1 MMDSSAQPL
10 VLDWDGVQHWRDE
23 ARSAGLRVVLT
34 NGVFDL
40 LHRGHV
46 DYLQRSAAL
55 GDRLL
60 VAVNSDASVCAL
72 KGPARPLNAESDRA
86 YVLAGLRCVTA
97 TFIFPGPRLA
107 AEILALRPDVYTK
120 AGDYTLETLDASER
134 AALHAVGAAIHFL
147 PFLTGLSTT
156 GLIAKGARAF
166 SQPT

>member
-10 VLDWDGVQHWRDE
+10 VLDWVGVQRWRDE
-23 ARSAGLRVVLT
+23 ARTAGFRVVLT

-60 VAVNSDASVCAL
+60 VAVNSDDSVRAL
-72 KGPARPLNAESDRA
+72 KGPRRPINGELDRA

-134 AALHAVGAAIHFL
+134 AALHTVGSAIHFI
-147 PFLTGLSTT
+147 PFMKGYSTT
-156 GLIAKGARAF
+156 AAIAKGIMALG
-166 SQPT
+166 